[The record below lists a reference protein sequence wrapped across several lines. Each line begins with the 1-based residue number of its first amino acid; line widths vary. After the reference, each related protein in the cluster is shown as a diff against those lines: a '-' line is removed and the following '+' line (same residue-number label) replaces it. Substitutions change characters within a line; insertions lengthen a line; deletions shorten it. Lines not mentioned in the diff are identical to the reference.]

1 MDDLKS
7 EITERQRLVKS
18 RWAIL
23 FSICKLILQ
32 RVADP
37 FCLLTLAYVC
47 CQLFTFW
54 STGNARVLLIALIIL
69 ALVALDVSLSVKKLS
84 RKVFNVELEVTKLI
98 QNNENL
104 FKNLTTTTKDSK
116 KEFAYYKSCFTS
128 TLRSGQWE
136 YVPSNTLAKGDIIRL
151 LNGDV
156 APAMVVFIN
165 FQDSRMSALAPKAN
179 DYLVFNKGTKVG
191 RGEDL
196 REDGAQEPI
205 FRSDEDLHEVTRRN
219 KREYMYFQVKNT
231 PYIDDLNMFVTAST
245 NQALREKKNKEILY
259 FKNLKKL
266 EWHSS
271 V

>member
-1 MDDLKS
+1 M
-7 EITERQRLVKS
+7 
-18 RWAIL
+18 
-23 FSICKLILQ
+23 
-32 RVADP
+32 
-37 FCLLTLAYVC
+37 
-47 CQLFTFW
+47 
-54 STGNARVLLIALIIL
+54 
-69 ALVALDVSLSVKKLS
+69 LDIYFSVKKLS

-165 FQDSRMSALAPKAN
+165 FQDSRMSDLAPKAN

-196 REDGAQEPI
+196 REDGA
-205 FRSDEDLHEVTRRN
+205 
-219 KREYMYFQVKNT
+219 
-231 PYIDDLNMFVTAST
+231 
-245 NQALREKKNKEILY
+245 
-259 FKNLKKL
+259 
-266 EWHSS
+266 
-271 V
+271 